1 MKHEKTTK
9 MVESTNRPTLDNR
22 QYGLFWDGK
31 ESAKQKAS
39 SLQQNLELVL
49 SKTETHNSND
59 VENIVIAGDNLET
72 LKLLK
77 QDYANKIDVIYI
89 DPPYNTGNKFIFK
102 DRFNQATYKTDDCVD
117 NDNFVVNQTMSSK
130 LHTNWLNMIYP
141 RLILARELLNK
152 NGLIFISIDDNEYA
166 RLKLLCEEI
175 FGEENFVATMIWR
188 KKRNGGGSARI
199 KIEIETEYVL
209 VFQKQLNFKVFSG
222 KVIDA
227 THYRFEDEYIESRGK
242 YNLTD
247 LDRVCSS
254 SVFKYVESLD
264 YEIKAPDGT
273 MFKNHRNE
281 LKPGSYR
288 YTVSKPLFDFMLENG
303 FIKFKKINGFW
314 RVYRKSY
321 EKVTIDNK
329 KLAIVPRKFGGS
341 YNNIIDESSITTA
354 SGKKELIS
362 LINNKDFSFP
372 KPVKLVEYLI
382 SFHNNKNALVLDFF
396 AGSGTTAE
404 AVMSLNNFDNG
415 HRKYILIQQH
425 EKIQNK
431 DYKDILDITKS
442 RINNS
447 IVKHNYKNGYFK
459 FYELKQIK

>member
-1 MKHEKTTK
+1 
-9 MVESTNRPTLDNR
+9 MVKQIKKSTLDSR
-22 QYGLFWDGK
+22 EYGLFWDGK
-31 ESAKQKAS
+31 DIAKQEAS
-39 SLQQNLELVL
+39 STRLDLELVYNKIESL
-49 SKTETHNSND
+49 HPND
-59 VENIVIAGDNLET
+59 ANNIVIAGDNLET

-77 QDYANKIDVIYI
+77 KDYANKIDVIYI

-102 DRFNQATYKTDDCVD
+102 DRFNQATYKTI
-117 NDNFVVNQTMSSK
+117 NSKNYDNFHINQISSSK

-188 KKRNGGGSARI
+188 KKRNGGGSAQI
-199 KIEIETEYVL
+199 KIEIETEYIL
-209 VFQKQLNFKVFSG
+209 VFQKQLNFKIFAG
-222 KVIDA
+222 KTIDSNR
-227 THYRFEDEYIESRGK
+227 YKFEDEYYKTRGK

-254 SVFKYVESLD
+254 SVFRYVKSLD
-264 YEIKAPDGT
+264 YKIQAPDGT
-273 MFKNHRNE
+273 LFSNHRNKV
-281 LKPGSYR
+281 KPNSYR

-321 EKVTIDNK
+321 EKVVIDNK
-329 KLAIVPRKFGGS
+329 NMKIVPRKFGGS
-341 YNNIIDESSITTA
+341 FNNIIDESFITTA

-372 KPVKLVEYLI
+372 KPVELVEYLI
-382 SFHNNKNALVLDFF
+382 SFHNNKKALVLDFF

-404 AVMSLNNFDNG
+404 AVIRLNNFDG
-415 HRKYILIQQH
+415 GKRKYILIQQH
-425 EKIQNK
+425 KKINNR
-431 DYKDILDITKS
+431 DFKDIVDITKN
-442 RINNS
+442 RIKNS
-447 IVKHNYKNGYFK
+447 IIKHNYKNGYFK
-459 FYELKQIK
+459 FYELKHIK